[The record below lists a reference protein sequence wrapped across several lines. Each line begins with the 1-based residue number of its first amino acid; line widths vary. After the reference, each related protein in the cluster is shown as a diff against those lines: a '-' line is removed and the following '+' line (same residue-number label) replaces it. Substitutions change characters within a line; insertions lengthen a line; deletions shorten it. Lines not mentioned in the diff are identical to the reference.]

1 MFAYMLL
8 RQTPG
13 SLHTYMAAL
22 SKKKFQAE
30 NDKQAQLKGKA
41 FQIRDCVG
49 PILEVCKAK
58 MDRSSK
64 ADRLLKI
71 CLTRSLE
78 FNEVVRTYLNDP
90 VLDPEVRNKLVKITA
105 EFVAVYQEMNVIFT
119 EKGYKYFA
127 LTKKL
132 HDLCHLAE
140 RATEVNPAWTSCMLQ
155 EDLMG
160 KVKVLMVNSVQG
172 CKPTV
177 AALKALRKY
186 RLGLHLEHSP

>member
-1 MFAYMLL
+1 MYI
-8 RQTPG
+8 RHTPG

-22 SKKKFQAE
+22 TVKKFHAE

-49 PILEVCKAK
+49 PILEVHRAK
-58 MDRSSK
+58 MDISSK
-64 ADRLLKI
+64 EDRLLKI

-78 FNEVVRTYLNDP
+78 FNDVVRTYLSDP
-90 VLDPEVRNKLVKITA
+90 VLTSEVRNTLVKITG
-105 EFVAVYQEMNVIFT
+105 EFVAMYQELNHIFK

-127 LTKKL
+127 LTKKM
-132 HDLCHLAE
+132 HDLYHLAE
-140 RATEVNPAWTSCMLQ
+140 RATEINPAWTSCMLQ

>member
-1 MFAYMLL
+1 M
-8 RQTPG
+8 
-13 SLHTYMAAL
+13 HTYMAAL
-22 SKKKFQAE
+22 TVKKFQAE
-30 NDKQAQLKGKA
+30 TSKQAQLKGKA

-49 PILEVCKAK
+49 PILQVHMAK
-58 MDRSSK
+58 MDPSSK
-64 ADRLLKI
+64 TDRLLKI

-78 FNEVVRTYLNDP
+78 FNKIVQTYLGDP
-90 VLDPEVRNKLVKITA
+90 VLTSQVRNKLVKITG
-105 EFVAVYQEMNVIFT
+105 EFVAIYKELNKHFS
-119 EKGYKYFA
+119 EDGYSLFCV
-127 LTKKL
+127 TKKL
-132 HDLCHLAE
+132 HDLYHLAE

-186 RLGLHLEHSP
+186 RLGLHLEHSG